1 MDKVNSDLRDQ
12 STLYYTLQIE
22 SEKIAKES
30 NRVKAEMSETISQR
44 QLLKEA
50 NVRLTAQLEAMV
62 EDSNVS

>member
-1 MDKVNSDLRDQ
+1 MNSDLRDK

-22 SEKIAKES
+22 SEKMVKES
-30 NRVKAEMSETISQR
+30 NRLKVEISETISQR